1 MALFDA
7 RGIDVVLVICSF
19 FLGFVVTGFKQDF
32 GFYELVEEVAAG
44 SSEEGFAH
52 SWLLSVLEHMI

>member
-1 MALFDA
+1 M
-7 RGIDVVLVICSF
+7 LVICSF